1 MLYKWLH
8 KISPTRIIALSF
20 ILVILCGTVLL
31 CLPLS
36 SRTGQWTHPLDA
48 LFTSTSATCVTGLII
63 ADTYTNWSLFG
74 QLVILVM
81 IQIGGIG
88 LMTVI
93 SMIFIFMKRK
103 LSMQERMLL
112 MQAAGNVQVAGMVK
126 LIKRI
131 LAGTAIIESF
141 GAILLAIRFIP
152 KMGFGQGLYYAVF
165 HSVSAFCNAGFDLMG
180 KYEPYSSF
188 TAYQD
193 DWLVNLTLAALI
205 ILGGIGFLVWEDILK
220 NKCKFSKYSLHSK
233 LILIT
238 AGILLLLGTIGFF
251 IFESNFTMKG
261 DAVPERILKS
271 FFASTT
277 MRTAGFNTID
287 YSQMSPSA
295 ILLSDA
301 LMMIGGSPG
310 STAGGIKTTT
320 IAVIF
325 IAMISMSRG
334 NSDIT
339 IFKKRLGKDLVKQ
352 AAVIVVVYLTYVIL
366 GTMLICHIE
375 AINNIRLSSAQFEVI
390 SAACTVGVTM
400 GITPHLSALS
410 HVILII
416 LMYGGRIGGFSLM
429 LVFGEL
435 NKKPPLKRPKEKVL
449 IG

>member
-1 MLYKWLH
+1 MFYKWMYR
-8 KISPTRIIALSF
+8 ISPTRIIALSF
-20 ILVILCGTVLL
+20 ILVILTGTVLL
-31 CLPLS
+31 CLPVS
-36 SRTGQWTHPLDA
+36 SRMGQWTSPLDA

-93 SMIFIFMKRK
+93 SMVFIFLKKK
-103 LSMQERMLL
+103 LRMQERKVL
-112 MQAAGNVQVAGMVK
+112 MQAAGNLQVGGMVK
-126 LIKRI
+126 LIQRI
-131 LAGTAIIESF
+131 LIGTAVIETA
-141 GAILLAIRFIP
+141 GALLLSIRFIP
-152 KMGFGQGLYYAVF
+152 RMGLGTGIYFAIF
-165 HSVSAFCNAGFDLMG
+165 HSISAFCNAGFDLMG
-180 KYEPYSSF
+180 KYGAFSSF
-188 TAYQD
+188 TAWQD

-220 NKCKFSKYSLHSK
+220 NKLNFRCYSLHSK
-233 LILIT
+233 LILIVT
-238 AGILLLLGTIGFF
+238 ALLLVIGTIGFF
-251 IFESNFTMKG
+251 FFESEYSMKDSG
-261 DAVPERILKS
+261 TGSRILQS

-287 YSQMSPSA
+287 YSQMSPSSV
-295 ILLSDA
+295 LLSDT

-325 IAMISMSRG
+325 IAMASMSRG
-334 NSDIT
+334 NSDST

-352 AAVIVVVYLTYVIL
+352 AAVIVVVYLTYVL
-366 GTMLICHIE
+366 VGAMLICHIE
-375 AINNIRLSSAQFEVI
+375 GLDLSTTLFEVI
-390 SAACTVGVTM
+390 SGACTVGVTM
-400 GITPHLSALS
+400 GITPALGTAS
-410 HVILII
+410 HILLI
-416 LMYGGRIGGFSLM
+416 LLMFSGRIGGFSLM

-435 NKKPPLKRPKEKVL
+435 DKKPPLKRPKEKIL

>member
-1 MLYKWLH
+1 MFYKWMYR
-8 KISPTRIIALSF
+8 ISPTRIIALSF
-20 ILVILCGTVLL
+20 ILVILTGTVLL
-31 CLPLS
+31 CLPVS
-36 SRTGQWTHPLDA
+36 SRMGQWTSPLDA

-93 SMIFIFMKRK
+93 SMVFIFLKKK
-103 LSMQERMLL
+103 LRMQERKVL
-112 MQAAGNVQVAGMVK
+112 MQAAGNLQVGGMVK
-126 LIKRI
+126 LIQRI
-131 LAGTAIIESF
+131 LIGTAVIETA
-141 GAILLAIRFIP
+141 GALLLSIRFIP
-152 KMGFGQGLYYAVF
+152 RMGLGTGIYFAIF
-165 HSVSAFCNAGFDLMG
+165 HSISAFCNAGFDLMG
-180 KYEPYSSF
+180 KYEAFSSF
-188 TAYQD
+188 TAWQD

-220 NKCKFSKYSLHSK
+220 NKLNFRCYSLHSK
-233 LILIT
+233 LILIVT
-238 AGILLLLGTIGFF
+238 ALLLVIGTIGFF
-251 IFESNFTMKG
+251 FFESEYSMKDSG
-261 DAVPERILKS
+261 TGSRILQS

-287 YSQMSPSA
+287 YSQMSPSSV
-295 ILLSDA
+295 LLSDT

-325 IAMISMSRG
+325 IAMASMSRG
-334 NSDIT
+334 NSDST

-352 AAVIVVVYLTYVIL
+352 AAVIVVVYLTYVL
-366 GTMLICHIE
+366 VGAMLICHIE
-375 AINNIRLSSAQFEVI
+375 GLDLSTTLFEVI
-390 SAACTVGVTM
+390 SGACTVGVTM
-400 GITPHLSALS
+400 GITPALGTAS
-410 HVILII
+410 HILLI
-416 LMYGGRIGGFSLM
+416 LLMFSGRIGGFSLM

-435 NKKPPLKRPKEKVL
+435 DKKPPLKKKKKKIL

>member
-1 MLYKWLH
+1 MFYKWMYR
-8 KISPTRIIALSF
+8 ISPTRIIALSF
-20 ILVILCGTVLL
+20 ILVILTGTVLL
-31 CLPLS
+31 CLPVS
-36 SRTGQWTHPLDA
+36 SRMGQWTSPLDA

-93 SMIFIFMKRK
+93 SMVFIFLKKK
-103 LSMQERMLL
+103 LRMQERKVL
-112 MQAAGNVQVAGMVK
+112 MQAAGNVQVGGMVK
-126 LIKRI
+126 LIQRI
-131 LAGTAIIESF
+131 LIGTAVIETA
-141 GAILLAIRFIP
+141 GALLLSIRFIP
-152 KMGFGQGLYYAVF
+152 RMGLGTGIYFAIF
-165 HSVSAFCNAGFDLMG
+165 HSISAFCNAGFDLMG
-180 KYEPYSSF
+180 KYEAFSSF
-188 TAYQD
+188 TAWQD

-220 NKCKFSKYSLHSK
+220 NKLNFRCYSLHSK
-233 LILIT
+233 LILIVT
-238 AGILLLLGTIGFF
+238 ALLLVIGTIGFF
-251 IFESNFTMKG
+251 FFESEYSMKDSG
-261 DAVPERILKS
+261 TGSRILQS

-287 YSQMSPSA
+287 YSQMSPSSV
-295 ILLSDA
+295 LLSDT

-325 IAMISMSRG
+325 IAMASMSRG
-334 NSDIT
+334 NSDST

-352 AAVIVVVYLTYVIL
+352 AAVIVVVYLTYVL
-366 GTMLICHIE
+366 VGAMLICHIE
-375 AINNIRLSSAQFEVI
+375 GLDLSTTLFEVI
-390 SAACTVGVTM
+390 SGACTVGVTM
-400 GITPHLSALS
+400 GITPALGTAS
-410 HVILII
+410 HILLI
-416 LMYGGRIGGFSLM
+416 LLMFSGRIGGFSLM

-435 NKKPPLKRPKEKVL
+435 DKKPPLKRPKEKIL

>member
-1 MLYKWLH
+1 MFYKWMYR
-8 KISPTRIIALSF
+8 ISPTRIIALSF
-20 ILVILCGTVLL
+20 ILVILTGTVLL
-31 CLPLS
+31 CLPVS
-36 SRTGQWTHPLDA
+36 SCMGQWTSPLDA

-93 SMIFIFMKRK
+93 SMVFIFLKKK
-103 LSMQERMLL
+103 LRMQERKVL
-112 MQAAGNVQVAGMVK
+112 MQAAGNLQVGGMVK
-126 LIKRI
+126 LIQRI
-131 LAGTAIIESF
+131 LIGTAVIETA
-141 GAILLAIRFIP
+141 GALLLSIRFIP
-152 KMGFGQGLYYAVF
+152 RMGLGTGIYFAIF
-165 HSVSAFCNAGFDLMG
+165 HSISAFCNAGFDLMG
-180 KYEPYSSF
+180 KYEAFSSF
-188 TAYQD
+188 TAWQD

-220 NKCKFSKYSLHSK
+220 NKLNFRCYSLHSK
-233 LILIT
+233 LILIVT
-238 AGILLLLGTIGFF
+238 ALLLVIGTIGFF
-251 IFESNFTMKG
+251 FFESEYSMKDSG
-261 DAVPERILKS
+261 TGSRILQS

-287 YSQMSPSA
+287 YSQMSPSSV
-295 ILLSDA
+295 LLSDT

-325 IAMISMSRG
+325 IAMASMSRG
-334 NSDIT
+334 NSDST

-352 AAVIVVVYLTYVIL
+352 AAVIVVVYLTYVL
-366 GTMLICHIE
+366 VGAMLICHIE
-375 AINNIRLSSAQFEVI
+375 GLDLSTTLFEVI
-390 SAACTVGVTM
+390 SGACTVGVTM
-400 GITPHLSALS
+400 GITPALGTAS
-410 HVILII
+410 HILLI
-416 LMYGGRIGGFSLM
+416 LLMFSGRIGGFSLM

-435 NKKPPLKRPKEKVL
+435 DKKPPLKRPKEKIL

>member
-1 MLYKWLH
+1 MFYKWMYR
-8 KISPTRIIALSF
+8 ISPTRIIALSF
-20 ILVILCGTVLL
+20 ILVILTGTVLL
-31 CLPLS
+31 CLPVS
-36 SRTGQWTHPLDA
+36 SRMGQWTSPLDA

-93 SMIFIFMKRK
+93 SMVFIFLKKK
-103 LSMQERMLL
+103 LRMQERKVL
-112 MQAAGNVQVAGMVK
+112 MQAAGNLQVGGMVK
-126 LIKRI
+126 LIQRI
-131 LAGTAIIESF
+131 LIGTAVIETA
-141 GAILLAIRFIP
+141 GALLLSIRFIP
-152 KMGFGQGLYYAVF
+152 RMGLGTGIYFAIF
-165 HSVSAFCNAGFDLMG
+165 HSISAFCNAGFDLMG
-180 KYEPYSSF
+180 KYEAFSSF
-188 TAYQD
+188 TAWQD

-220 NKCKFSKYSLHSK
+220 NKLNFRCYSLHSK
-233 LILIT
+233 LILIVT
-238 AGILLLLGTIGFF
+238 ALLLVIGTIGFF
-251 IFESNFTMKG
+251 FFESEYSMKDSG
-261 DAVPERILKS
+261 TGSRILQS

-287 YSQMSPSA
+287 YSQMSPSSV
-295 ILLSDA
+295 LLSDT

-325 IAMISMSRG
+325 IAMASMSRG
-334 NSDIT
+334 NSDST

-352 AAVIVVVYLTYVIL
+352 AAVIVVVYLTYVL
-366 GTMLICHIE
+366 VGAMLICHIE
-375 AINNIRLSSAQFEVI
+375 GLDLSTTLFEVI
-390 SAACTVGVTM
+390 SGACTVGVTM
-400 GITPHLSALS
+400 GITPALGTAY
-410 HVILII
+410 HILLI
-416 LMYGGRIGGFSLM
+416 LLMFSGRIGGFSLM

-435 NKKPPLKRPKEKVL
+435 DKKPPLKRPKEKIL

>member
-1 MLYKWLH
+1 MFYKWMYR
-8 KISPTRIIALSF
+8 ISPTRIIALSF
-20 ILVILCGTVLL
+20 ILVILTGTVLL
-31 CLPLS
+31 CLPVS
-36 SRTGQWTHPLDA
+36 SRMGQWTSPLDA

-93 SMIFIFMKRK
+93 TMVFIFLKKK
-103 LSMQERMLL
+103 LRMQERKVL
-112 MQAAGNVQVAGMVK
+112 MQAAGNLQVGGMVK
-126 LIKRI
+126 LIQRI
-131 LAGTAIIESF
+131 LIGTAVIETA
-141 GAILLAIRFIP
+141 GALLLSIRFIP
-152 KMGFGQGLYYAVF
+152 RMGLGTGIYFAIF
-165 HSVSAFCNAGFDLMG
+165 HSISAFCNAGFDLMG
-180 KYEPYSSF
+180 KYEAFSSF
-188 TAYQD
+188 TAWQD

-220 NKCKFSKYSLHSK
+220 NKLNFRCYSLHSK
-233 LILIT
+233 LILIVT
-238 AGILLLLGTIGFF
+238 ALLLVIGTIGFF
-251 IFESNFTMKG
+251 FFESEYSMKDSG
-261 DAVPERILKS
+261 TGSRILQS

-287 YSQMSPSA
+287 YSQMSPSSV
-295 ILLSDA
+295 LLSDT

-325 IAMISMSRG
+325 IAMASMSRG
-334 NSDIT
+334 NSDST

-352 AAVIVVVYLTYVIL
+352 AAVIVVVYLTYVL
-366 GTMLICHIE
+366 VGAMLICHIE
-375 AINNIRLSSAQFEVI
+375 GLDLSTTLFEVI
-390 SAACTVGVTM
+390 SGACTVGVTM
-400 GITPHLSALS
+400 GITPALGTAS
-410 HVILII
+410 HILLI
-416 LMYGGRIGGFSLM
+416 LLMFSGRIGGFSLM

-435 NKKPPLKRPKEKVL
+435 DKKPPLKRPKEKIL

>member
-1 MLYKWLH
+1 MFYKWMYR
-8 KISPTRIIALSF
+8 ISPTRIIALSF
-20 ILVILCGTVLL
+20 ILVILTGTVLL
-31 CLPLS
+31 CLPVS
-36 SRTGQWTHPLDA
+36 SRMGQWTSPLDA

-93 SMIFIFMKRK
+93 SMVFIFLKKK
-103 LSMQERMLL
+103 LRMQERKVL
-112 MQAAGNVQVAGMVK
+112 MQAAGNLQVGGMVK
-126 LIKRI
+126 LIQRI
-131 LAGTAIIESF
+131 LIGTAVIETA
-141 GAILLAIRFIP
+141 GALLLSIRFIP
-152 KMGFGQGLYYAVF
+152 RMGLGTGIYFAIF
-165 HSVSAFCNAGFDLMG
+165 HSISAFCNAGFDLMG
-180 KYEPYSSF
+180 KYEAFSSF
-188 TAYQD
+188 TAWQD

-220 NKCKFSKYSLHSK
+220 NKLNFRCYSLHSK
-233 LILIT
+233 LILIVT
-238 AGILLLLGTIGFF
+238 ALLLVIGTIGFF
-251 IFESNFTMKG
+251 FFESEYSMKDSG
-261 DAVPERILKS
+261 TGSRILQS

-287 YSQMSPSA
+287 YSQMSPSSV
-295 ILLSDA
+295 LLSDT

-325 IAMISMSRG
+325 IAMASMSRG
-334 NSDIT
+334 NSDST

-352 AAVIVVVYLTYVIL
+352 AAVIVVVYLTYVL
-366 GTMLICHIE
+366 VGAMLICHIE
-375 AINNIRLSSAQFEVI
+375 GLDLSTTLFEVI
-390 SAACTVGVTM
+390 SGACTVGVTM
-400 GITPHLSALS
+400 GITPALGTAA
-410 HVILII
+410 HILLI
-416 LMYGGRIGGFSLM
+416 LLMFSGRIGGFSLM

-435 NKKPPLKRPKEKVL
+435 DKKPPLKRPKEKIL

>member
-1 MLYKWLH
+1 MFYKWMYR
-8 KISPTRIIALSF
+8 ISPTRIIALSF
-20 ILVILCGTVLL
+20 ILVILTGTVLL
-31 CLPLS
+31 CLPVS
-36 SRTGQWTHPLDA
+36 SRMGQWTSPLDA

-93 SMIFIFMKRK
+93 SMVFIFLKKK
-103 LSMQERMLL
+103 LRMQERKVL
-112 MQAAGNVQVAGMVK
+112 MQAAGNLQVGGMVK
-126 LIKRI
+126 LIQRI
-131 LAGTAIIESF
+131 LIGTAVIETA
-141 GAILLAIRFIP
+141 GALLLSIRFIP
-152 KMGFGQGLYYAVF
+152 RMGLGTGIYFAIF
-165 HSVSAFCNAGFDLMG
+165 HSISAFCNAGFDLMG
-180 KYEPYSSF
+180 KYEAFSSF
-188 TAYQD
+188 TAWQD

-220 NKCKFSKYSLHSK
+220 NKLNFRCYSLHSK
-233 LILIT
+233 LILIVT
-238 AGILLLLGTIGFF
+238 ALLLVIGTIGFF
-251 IFESNFTMKG
+251 FFESEYSMKDSG
-261 DAVPERILKS
+261 TGSRILQS

-287 YSQMSPSA
+287 YSQMSPSSV
-295 ILLSDA
+295 LLSDT

-325 IAMISMSRG
+325 IAMASMSRG
-334 NSDIT
+334 NSDST

-352 AAVIVVVYLTYVIL
+352 AAVIVVVYLTYVL
-366 GTMLICHIE
+366 VGAMLICHIE
-375 AINNIRLSSAQFEVI
+375 GLDLSTTLFEVI
-390 SAACTVGVTM
+390 SGACTVGVTM
-400 GITPHLSALS
+400 GITPALGTAS
-410 HVILII
+410 HILLI
-416 LMYGGRIGGFSLM
+416 LLMFSGRIGGFSLM

-435 NKKPPLKRPKEKVL
+435 DKKPPLKRPKEKIL

>member
-1 MLYKWLH
+1 MFYKWMYR
-8 KISPTRIIALSF
+8 ISPTRIIALSF
-20 ILVILCGTVLL
+20 ILVILTGTVLL
-31 CLPLS
+31 CLPVS
-36 SRTGQWTHPLDA
+36 SRMGQWTSPLDA

-93 SMIFIFMKRK
+93 SMVFIFLKKK
-103 LSMQERMLL
+103 LRMQERKVL
-112 MQAAGNVQVAGMVK
+112 MQAAGNLQVGGMVK
-126 LIKRI
+126 LIQRI
-131 LAGTAIIESF
+131 LIGTAVIETA
-141 GAILLAIRFIP
+141 GALLLSIRFIP
-152 KMGFGQGLYYAVF
+152 RMGLGTGIYFAIF
-165 HSVSAFCNAGFDLMG
+165 HSISAFCNAGFDLMG
-180 KYEPYSSF
+180 KYEAFSSF
-188 TAYQD
+188 TAWQD

-220 NKCKFSKYSLHSK
+220 NKLNFRCYSLHSK
-233 LILIT
+233 LILIVT
-238 AGILLLLGTIGFF
+238 ALLLVIGTIGFF
-251 IFESNFTMKG
+251 FFESEYSMKDSG
-261 DAVPERILKS
+261 TGSRILQS

-287 YSQMSPSA
+287 YSQMSPSSV
-295 ILLSDA
+295 LLSDT

-325 IAMISMSRG
+325 IAMASMSRG
-334 NSDIT
+334 NSDST

-352 AAVIVVVYLTYVIL
+352 AAVIVVVYLTYVL
-366 GTMLICHIE
+366 VGAMLICHIE
-375 AINNIRLSSAQFEVI
+375 GLDLSTTLFEVI
-390 SAACTVGVTM
+390 SGACTVGVTM
-400 GITPHLSALS
+400 GITPALGTAS
-410 HVILII
+410 HILLI
-416 LMYGGRIGGFSLM
+416 LLMFSGRIGGFSLM

-435 NKKPPLKRPKEKVL
+435 DKKPPLKRPKAKIL

>member
-1 MLYKWLH
+1 MFYKWMYR
-8 KISPTRIIALSF
+8 ISPTRIIALSF
-20 ILVILCGTVLL
+20 ILVILTGTVLL
-31 CLPLS
+31 CLPVS
-36 SRTGQWTHPLDA
+36 SRMGQWTSPLDA

-93 SMIFIFMKRK
+93 SMVFIFLKKK
-103 LSMQERMLL
+103 LRMQERKVL
-112 MQAAGNVQVAGMVK
+112 MQAAGNLQVGGMVK
-126 LIKRI
+126 LIQRI
-131 LAGTAIIESF
+131 LIGTAVIETA
-141 GAILLAIRFIP
+141 GALLLSIRFIP
-152 KMGFGQGLYYAVF
+152 RMGLGTGIYFAIF
-165 HSVSAFCNAGFDLMG
+165 HSISAFCNAGFDLMV
-180 KYEPYSSF
+180 KYEAFSSF
-188 TAYQD
+188 TAWQD

-220 NKCKFSKYSLHSK
+220 NKLNFRCYSLHSK
-233 LILIT
+233 LILIVT
-238 AGILLLLGTIGFF
+238 ALLLVIGTIGFF
-251 IFESNFTMKG
+251 FFESEYSMKDSG
-261 DAVPERILKS
+261 TGSRILQS

-287 YSQMSPSA
+287 YSQMSPSSV
-295 ILLSDA
+295 LLSDT

-325 IAMISMSRG
+325 IAMASMSRG
-334 NSDIT
+334 NSDST

-352 AAVIVVVYLTYVIL
+352 AAVIVVVYLTYVL
-366 GTMLICHIE
+366 VGAMLICHIE
-375 AINNIRLSSAQFEVI
+375 GLDLSTTLFEVI
-390 SAACTVGVTM
+390 SGACTVGVTM
-400 GITPHLSALS
+400 GITPALGTAS
-410 HVILII
+410 HILLI
-416 LMYGGRIGGFSLM
+416 LLMFSGRIGGFSLM

-435 NKKPPLKRPKEKVL
+435 DKKPPLKRPKEKIL

>member
-1 MLYKWLH
+1 MFYKWMYR
-8 KISPTRIIALSF
+8 ISPTRIIALSF
-20 ILVILCGTVLL
+20 ILVILTGTVLL
-31 CLPLS
+31 CLPVS
-36 SRTGQWTHPLDA
+36 SRMGQWTSPLDA

-93 SMIFIFMKRK
+93 SMVFIFLKKK
-103 LSMQERMLL
+103 LRMQERKVL
-112 MQAAGNVQVAGMVK
+112 MQAAGNLQVGGMVK
-126 LIKRI
+126 LIQRI
-131 LAGTAIIESF
+131 LIGTAVIETA
-141 GAILLAIRFIP
+141 GALLLSIRFMP
-152 KMGFGQGLYYAVF
+152 RMGLGTGIYFAIF
-165 HSVSAFCNAGFDLMG
+165 HSISAFCNAGFDLMG
-180 KYEPYSSF
+180 KYEAFSSF
-188 TAYQD
+188 TAWQD

-220 NKCKFSKYSLHSK
+220 NKLNFRCYSLHSK
-233 LILIT
+233 LILIVT
-238 AGILLLLGTIGFF
+238 ALLLVIGTIGFF
-251 IFESNFTMKG
+251 FFESEYSMKDSG
-261 DAVPERILKS
+261 TGSRILQS

-287 YSQMSPSA
+287 YSQMSPSSV
-295 ILLSDA
+295 LLSDT

-325 IAMISMSRG
+325 IAMASMSRG
-334 NSDIT
+334 NSDST

-352 AAVIVVVYLTYVIL
+352 AAVIVVVYLTYVL
-366 GTMLICHIE
+366 VGAMLICHIE
-375 AINNIRLSSAQFEVI
+375 GLDLSTTLFEVI
-390 SAACTVGVTM
+390 SGACTVGVTM
-400 GITPHLSALS
+400 GITPALGTAS
-410 HVILII
+410 HILLI
-416 LMYGGRIGGFSLM
+416 LLMFSGRIGGFSLM

-435 NKKPPLKRPKEKVL
+435 DKKPPLKRPKEKIL

>member
-1 MLYKWLH
+1 MLYQWMR

-20 ILVILCGTVLL
+20 ILVILTGTILL
-31 CLPLS
+31 CLPLA
-36 SRTGQWTHPLDA
+36 SRTGEWTQPLDA

-74 QLVILVM
+74 QLVILIM

-93 SMIFIFMKRK
+93 SMVFIFMKRK
-103 LSMQERMLL
+103 LSMQERMVL
-112 MQAAGNVQVAGMVK
+112 MQAAGNVQVGGMVK

-131 LAGTAIIESF
+131 LTGTAMIEGA
-141 GAILLAIRFIP
+141 GAILLSIRFIP
-152 KMGFGQGLYYAVF
+152 KMGFLQGIYYAVF

-180 KYEPYSSF
+180 KYEKFSSF
-188 TAYQD
+188 TAWQN

-205 ILGGIGFLVWEDILK
+205 ILGGIGFLVWDDLIK
-220 NKCKFSKYSLHSK
+220 NKLKFRHYSLHTK
-233 LILIT
+233 LILIAT
-238 AGILLLLGTIGFF
+238 GILLVAGTAGYF
-251 IFESNFTMKG
+251 IFESGYTMKNDG
-261 DAVPERILKS
+261 IPERLLKS
-271 FFASTT
+271 FFTSTT

-287 YSQMSPSA
+287 YSQMSPASV
-295 ILLSDA
+295 LLSNT

-325 IAMISMSRG
+325 IAMASMSRG

-352 AAVIVVVYLTYVIL
+352 AAVIVIVYLSYMII
-366 GTMLICHIE
+366 GTLLICHFDKIDL
-375 AINNIRLSSAQFEVI
+375 ASAQFEVI
-390 SAACTVGVTM
+390 SAVCTVGVTT
-400 GITPHLSALS
+400 GITPHLSVIS
-410 HVILII
+410 HILLII

-435 NKKPPLKRPKEKVL
+435 NKKPPLKRPKEKIL

>member
-1 MLYKWLH
+1 MFYKWMYR
-8 KISPTRIIALSF
+8 ISPTSIIALSF
-20 ILVILCGTVLL
+20 ILVILTGTVLL
-31 CLPLS
+31 CLPVS
-36 SRTGQWTHPLDA
+36 SRMGQWTSPLDA

-93 SMIFIFMKRK
+93 SMVFIFLKKK
-103 LSMQERMLL
+103 LRMQERKVL
-112 MQAAGNVQVAGMVK
+112 MQAAGNLQVGGMVK
-126 LIKRI
+126 LIQRI
-131 LAGTAIIESF
+131 LIGTAVIETA
-141 GAILLAIRFIP
+141 GALLLSIRFIP
-152 KMGFGQGLYYAVF
+152 RMGLGTGIYFAIF
-165 HSVSAFCNAGFDLMG
+165 HSISAFCNAGFDLMG
-180 KYEPYSSF
+180 KYEAFSSF
-188 TAYQD
+188 TAWQD

-220 NKCKFSKYSLHSK
+220 NKLNFRCYSLHSK
-233 LILIT
+233 LILIVT
-238 AGILLLLGTIGFF
+238 ALLLVIGTIGFF
-251 IFESNFTMKG
+251 FFESEYSMKDSG
-261 DAVPERILKS
+261 TGSRILQS

-287 YSQMSPSA
+287 YSQMSPSSV
-295 ILLSDA
+295 LLSDT

-325 IAMISMSRG
+325 IAMASMSRG
-334 NSDIT
+334 NSDST

-352 AAVIVVVYLTYVIL
+352 AAVIVVVYLTYVL
-366 GTMLICHIE
+366 VGAMLICHIE
-375 AINNIRLSSAQFEVI
+375 GLDLSTTLFEVI
-390 SAACTVGVTM
+390 SGACTVGVTM
-400 GITPHLSALS
+400 GITPALGTAS
-410 HVILII
+410 HILLI
-416 LMYGGRIGGFSLM
+416 LLMFSGRIGGFSLM

-435 NKKPPLKRPKEKVL
+435 DKKPPLKRPKEKIL

>member
-1 MLYKWLH
+1 MFYKWMYR
-8 KISPTRIIALSF
+8 ISPTRIIALSF
-20 ILVILCGTVLL
+20 ILVILTGTVLL
-31 CLPLS
+31 CLPVS
-36 SRTGQWTHPLDA
+36 SRMGQWTSPLDA

-93 SMIFIFMKRK
+93 SMVFIFLKKK
-103 LSMQERMLL
+103 LRMQERKVL
-112 MQAAGNVQVAGMVK
+112 MQAAGNLQVGGMVK
-126 LIKRI
+126 LIQRI
-131 LAGTAIIESF
+131 LIGTAVIETA
-141 GAILLAIRFIP
+141 GALLLSIRFIP
-152 KMGFGQGLYYAVF
+152 RMGLGTGIYFAIF
-165 HSVSAFCNAGFDLMG
+165 HSISAFCNAGFDLMG
-180 KYEPYSSF
+180 KYEAFSSF
-188 TAYQD
+188 TAWQD

-220 NKCKFSKYSLHSK
+220 NKLNFRCYSLHSK
-233 LILIT
+233 LILIVT
-238 AGILLLLGTIGFF
+238 ALLLVIGTIGFF
-251 IFESNFTMKG
+251 FFESEYSMKDSG
-261 DAVPERILKS
+261 TGSRILQS

-287 YSQMSPSA
+287 YSQMSPSSV
-295 ILLSDA
+295 LLSDT

-325 IAMISMSRG
+325 VAMAFMSRG
-334 NSDIT
+334 NSDST

-352 AAVIVVVYLTYVIL
+352 AAVIVVVYLTYVL
-366 GTMLICHIE
+366 VGAMLICHIE
-375 AINNIRLSSAQFEVI
+375 GLDLSTTLFEVI
-390 SAACTVGVTM
+390 SGACTVGVTM
-400 GITPHLSALS
+400 GITPALGTAS
-410 HVILII
+410 HILLI
-416 LMYGGRIGGFSLM
+416 LLMFSGRIGGFSLM

-435 NKKPPLKRPKEKVL
+435 DKKPPLKRPKEKIL